1 MTWRKKCLTVFKS
14 MVVFM
19 CSLVVTC
26 CLILLSADNH
36 RYHLYWWNW
45 TFFHQS
51 IIQEAYTCWFSSENW
66 KNLICNHHCHKIM
79 FLTLFSYPFHV
90 MQLYA
95 HWYENSVQSMHW
107 LICVLYNDLVSLAF
121 FLMAYSIFAL
131 LKSQLEA
138 GQQCAQ
144 LQKSQNKIT
153 GERNS
158 CFSVMK

>member
-1 MTWRKKCLTVFKS
+1 
-14 MVVFM
+14 
-19 CSLVVTC
+19 
-26 CLILLSADNH
+26 
-36 RYHLYWWNW
+36 
-45 TFFHQS
+45 
-51 IIQEAYTCWFSSENW
+51 
-66 KNLICNHHCHKIM
+66 
-79 FLTLFSYPFHV
+79 

-95 HWYENSVQSMHW
+95 HWYENSVQSVHG

-121 FLMAYSIFAL
+121 FLMAYFIFAL
-131 LKSQLEA
+131 LRSQSEA